1 MMKLTRIQIGQKAIK
16 ILENHPEGLRW
27 SDWLRKV
34 ESEAG
39 ETPHNSI
46 RGGLHWLVSND
57 KGMIRKVAKGTYQL
71 EKYLNVEAGFAEPTD
86 FPQINLPRPKIKE
99 EEFYEHFAKWLV
111 DNDEAT
117 IARKLGGA
125 SLGGKWGT
133 PDIIGVLKPQAKD
146 IFKFQP
152 QIITAE
158 IKTAAGETV
167 VAFGQAIA
175 YRLFSHKSYIVVPN
189 NISSDD
195 LNRLKSLCTLH
206 GVGLVTFNLDKL
218 DPNFTVVVIPAV
230 AEPDM
235 FYVNSMLNRLRDS
248 NEELLNL
255 LF

>member
-1 MMKLTRIQIGQKAIK
+1 MKLNRIQIGQMAIQ
-16 ILENHPEGLRW
+16 ILDQNPEGLRW
-27 SDWLRKV
+27 SDWLRKI
-34 ESEAG
+34 ENEAD
-39 ETPHNSI
+39 ETPHNSL

-57 KGMIRKVAKGTYQL
+57 QETIRKVAKGTYQL
-71 EKYLNVEAGFAEPTD
+71 EKYVNADIEDSFAKHKNVIIR
-86 FPQINLPRPKIKE
+86 QIPKIKE
-99 EEFYEHFAKWLV
+99 EEFYELFAKWLV

-218 DPNFTVVVIPAV
+218 DPNFTVIVIPAV